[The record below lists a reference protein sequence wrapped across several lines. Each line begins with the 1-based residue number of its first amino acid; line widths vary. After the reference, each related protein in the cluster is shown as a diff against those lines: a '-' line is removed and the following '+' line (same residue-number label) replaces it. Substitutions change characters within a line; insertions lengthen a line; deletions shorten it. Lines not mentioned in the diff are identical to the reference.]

1 MRLYLVDAFTSS
13 AFAGN
18 AAGVVLLD
26 EPADPAW
33 MQSVAAELKHS
44 ETAFV
49 QAAVADDNPKPLRWF
64 TPTAEVDLCGHATLA
79 TAHVLGGAQ
88 VFNTRSGLLR
98 CTSGEGGVRMDFPAD
113 PPKADPALRAEVSLA
128 LPGVPDDEIDYVGRG
143 VSDVLVQVTDATQV
157 RELLPDIAAVSRI
170 AARCLIVTA
179 PGDHEGVDFV
189 SRVFGPRVGIDE
201 DPVTG
206 SAHCTLAPFWSERI
220 AKAELVGEQ
229 ASRRGGIVRT
239 EPDGD
244 RVWLTGAAVTVFEG
258 DLLV

>member
-18 AAGVVLLD
+18 SAGVVLLD
-26 EPADPAW
+26 EPADPEW
-33 MQSVAAELKHS
+33 MQAVAAELKHS

-49 QAAVADDNPKPLRWF
+49 QVGTADGVPKPLRWF
-64 TPTAEVDLCGHATLA
+64 TPAAEVDLCGHATLA
-79 TAHVLGGAQ
+79 TAHVLGGDQ
-88 VFNTRSGLLR
+88 VFTTRSGLLR
-98 CTSGEGGVRMDFPAD
+98 CTAAEDGVRMDFPAD
-113 PPKADPALRAEVSLA
+113 PPKADPALLAEVTPA
-128 LPGVPDDEIDYVGRG
+128 LPGVSPGEIEYVGRG
-143 VSDVLVQVTDATQV
+143 VSDVLVRLTNATLV
-157 RELLPDIAAVSRI
+157 RELDPDIGAVARI

-179 PGDHEGVDFV
+179 SGDREDVDFV

-206 SAHCTLAPFWSERI
+206 SAHCTLAPFWAEQI

-229 ASRRGGIVRT
+229 ASQRGGIVRAR
-239 EPDGD
+239 PDDD

-258 DLLV
+258 TLLV